1 MVEGTAWLNKNL
13 LTSSQDQNPRNVQ
26 AFTKKERIKMKNV
39 ILKNITDKADELA
52 RLYNKTKD
60 PKYKEEW
67 YKILKE
73 IPIDKNYNC
82 PI

>member
-1 MVEGTAWLNKNL
+1 
-13 LTSSQDQNPRNVQ
+13 
-26 AFTKKERIKMKNV
+26 MKNA

-52 RLYNKTKD
+52 KKYNRTKD

-67 YKILKE
+67 YKVLKE
-73 IPIDKNYNC
+73 IPKEEVDKNCYS

>member
-1 MVEGTAWLNKNL
+1 L
-13 LTSSQDQNPRNVQ
+13 SQDQSLVNVQ
-26 AFTKKERIKMKNV
+26 AFIKKERIKMRNV

-52 RLYNKTKD
+52 RQYNKTKD

-73 IPIDKNYNC
+73 IPIDNNYNY

>member
-1 MVEGTAWLNKNL
+1 MF
-13 LTSSQDQNPRNVQ
+13 QDQSLVNVQ
-26 AFTKKERIKMKNV
+26 AFIKKERIKMKNV

-73 IPIDKNYNC
+73 IPIDKNYNY

>member
-1 MVEGTAWLNKNL
+1 
-13 LTSSQDQNPRNVQ
+13 
-26 AFTKKERIKMKNV
+26 MKNA

-52 RLYNKTKD
+52 RQYNRTKD

-67 YKILKE
+67 YNLLKQ
-73 IPIDKNYNC
+73 IPKEEVDKNCYS

>member
-1 MVEGTAWLNKNL
+1 MY
-13 LTSSQDQNPRNVQ
+13 QDQNHLSVQ
-26 AFTKKERIKMKNV
+26 AYIKKERIKVKNV

-52 RLYNKTKD
+52 RKYNKTKD

-73 IPIDKNYNC
+73 IPIDNNYNY